1 MVNPNLGYS
10 NILITTKA
18 ISIIRIMM
26 SVLCMEIPILMSLWW
41 IWFLSA
47 SKIGRWLRMRYSII
61 LTTSNVG
68 IINSE

>member
-26 SVLCMEIPILMSLWW
+26 SVLCMEIPILMSLW
-41 IWFLSA
+41 
-47 SKIGRWLRMRYSII
+47 
-61 LTTSNVG
+61 
-68 IINSE
+68 

>member
-26 SVLCMEIPILMSLWW
+26 SVLCMEIPILMSLWCIENW
-41 IWFLSA
+41 AMITYA
-47 SKIGRWLRMRYSII
+47 IQY
-61 LTTSNVG
+61 
-68 IINSE
+68 NSYNIECWNY